1 MRAARPFAVLL
12 ALLLAAPAL
21 AADRVAADKGQCRLS
36 FARSLRALSV
46 SLAFRAGLCHR
57 DRLQQKIDAGV
68 DCNDP
73 WSWTPANY
81 AYGAGR
87 VAHDLSRFAAESEFC
102 TPTITTTAEVGYT
115 SCPAPCDALPVTSFP
130 ELGACLACI
139 ARDATPAF
147 LGAIVGT
154 PPVSGDRDARRCLI
168 AVGHNVSRYLHKR
181 KKLQNGC
188 EFLTEIE
195 KDGFVGVDCVDI
207 GAPGHPY
214 SLRINRLRA
223 RVVDQVRR
231 KCDGVDL
238 AASLDLCA
246 DDAAA
251 AGACVA
257 GLVDAW
263 AAAIHP
269 SAFPPLP

>member
-1 MRAARPFAVLL
+1 MIQKLL
-12 ALLLAAPAL
+12 FALLVAILSTPAS
-21 AADRVAADKGQCRLS
+21 AADREAADKGQCRLS

-46 SLAFRAGLCHR
+46 SLAFRSGLCHR
-57 DRLQQKIDAGV
+57 DRLQQKLAADV

-102 TPTITTTAEVGYT
+102 TPTITTTAEVGYV
-115 SCPAPCDALPVTSFP
+115 SCPAPCDALPVTTFP
-130 ELGACLACI
+130 ELGECLECI

-147 LGAIVGT
+147 LDAIVGT
-154 PPVSGDRDARRCLI
+154 PPVSGDRDARRCLT

-181 KKLQNGC
+181 KKMQNGC
-188 EFLTEIE
+188 EFLVEIA
-195 KDGFVGVDCVDI
+195 KDGFVGVDCIDI
-207 GAPGHPY
+207 GAPDHPY
-214 SLRINRLRA
+214 SIRINRLRA
-223 RVVDQVRR
+223 RVIDQVRR
-231 KCDGVDL
+231 KCAGVDL
-238 AASLDLCA
+238 AATLDLCA
-246 DDAAA
+246 DDANA
-251 AGACVA
+251 AGDCVA

-263 AAAIHP
+263 AADIHP

>member
-1 MRAARPFAVLL
+1 MIQTV
-12 ALLLAAPAL
+12 LAAIFVFALTAPAQG
-21 AADRVAADKGQCRLS
+21 ADRVAADRGQCRLS

-46 SLAFRAGLCHR
+46 SLAFRSGLCHR
-57 DRLQQKIDAGV
+57 DRLKGKLDPGI

-73 WSWTPANY
+73 WSWTPVSY
-81 AYGAGR
+81 PRGASR

-102 TPTITTTAEVGYT
+102 TPTIDTTAEVGYL
-115 SCPAPCDALPVTSFP
+115 SCPAPCDALPVTNFP
-130 ELGACLACI
+130 ELGDCLACI
-139 ARDATPAF
+139 AEDALPTY
-147 LGAIVGT
+147 LTSIVGT
-154 PPVSGDRDARRCLI
+154 PPVTGDRDASRCQI

-188 EFLTEIE
+188 EFLTEIA

-214 SLRINRLRA
+214 ERRINRLRA

-231 KCDGVDL
+231 KCAKADL
-238 AASLDLCA
+238 AATLDLC
-246 DDAAA
+246 DDDVTA
-251 AGACVA
+251 AGECVA
-257 GLVDAW
+257 SLVDAW
-263 AAAIHP
+263 AAQIHP

>member
-1 MRAARPFAVLL
+1 MIHKL
-12 ALLLAAPAL
+12 ALSLLIFVLPLPAL
-21 AADRVAADKGQCRLS
+21 AADREAADKGQCRLS

-46 SLAFRAGLCHR
+46 SLAFRSGLCHR
-57 DRLQQKIDAGV
+57 DRLKEKLAADI

-73 WSWTPANY
+73 WSWTPE
-81 AYGAGR
+81 AYPRGAGR

-102 TPTITTTAEVGYT
+102 TPTVKTTAEVGYL
-115 SCPAPCDALPVTSFP
+115 SCPAPCAALPVTSFP
-130 ELGACLACI
+130 ELGDCLACI
-139 ARDATPAF
+139 AADASPTYMAA
-147 LGAIVGT
+147 LVGT
-154 PPVSGDRDARRCLI
+154 PPVSGDRNALRCQI

-188 EFLTEIE
+188 EFLTEIA

-214 SLRINRLRA
+214 ERRINRLRA

-231 KCDGVDL
+231 KCAKADL
-238 AASLDLCA
+238 AATLALC
-246 DDAAA
+246 DDDVTA
-251 AGACVA
+251 AGECVA
-257 GLVDAW
+257 SLVDAW
-263 AAAIHP
+263 AAQIHP